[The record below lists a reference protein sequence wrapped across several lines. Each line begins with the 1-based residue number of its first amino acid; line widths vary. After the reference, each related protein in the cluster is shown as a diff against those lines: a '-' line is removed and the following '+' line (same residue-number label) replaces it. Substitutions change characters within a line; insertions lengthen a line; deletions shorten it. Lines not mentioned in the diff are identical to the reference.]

1 MDDFVYTAGR
11 YVDILGQLT
20 GLRSKVS
27 EIPLTVFLRGVLVPL
42 FWPWSLLMIVFDLD
56 LVGISFLPSEAYS
69 PLVVYTYAVLAFSV
83 ADKPFQLISR
93 WNSQVIQFLGS
104 IEQQEFSESHPIEVL
119 REPWYRLSQEDLFS
133 AERSEPAPAN

>member
-1 MDDFVYTAGR
+1 MVVY
-11 YVDILGQLT
+11 
-20 GLRSKVS
+20 
-27 EIPLTVFLRGVLVPL
+27 
-42 FWPWSLLMIVFDLD
+42 DLD